1 MIKKLII
8 ILSFTFITNCNV
20 NKVEKNH
27 GVNLLDEKHKKLQIN
42 VSNKNDVQRILGT
55 PSITGS
61 FDKNTLIYIERKTS
75 TAQLRKLGK
84 KKLITNNVLI
94 LKMDNRGMLVKKTL
108 LNKEDMK
115 EINFTESETG
125 SEIGKESQV
134 YLFIKALRNKIND
147 PLGTKRK

>member
-1 MIKKLII
+1 M
-8 ILSFTFITNCNV
+8 
-20 NKVEKNH
+20 KVKQPE
-27 GVNLLDEKHKKLQIN
+27 HKKLQIN
-42 VSNKNDVQRILGT
+42 VSNKNDVLRILGT

-125 SEIGKESQV
+125 SEIGKKSQV

>member
-20 NKVEKNH
+20 NKVGTTDIIVGFATNI
-27 GVNLLDEKHKKLQIN
+27 KKLQIN
-42 VSNKNDVQRILGT
+42 VATQLPVFQGKNT
-55 PSITGS
+55 PSTTS
-61 FDKNTLIYIERKTS
+61 KFDNDIWIYIERKTS

-125 SEIGKESQV
+125 SEIGKKSQV